1 MSQEDYP
8 SNPIPTLDRLSRPAD
23 PAPACVRLVARHP
36 IRHTLGREEA
46 AVRRTIPSIEPT
58 ESQSAIAIC
67 GQGQRVFSH
76 IGLPHRQIDPVGLA
90 LGRDGDS
97 HLPPFEQN
105 GSGHLRS
112 QIHIAVQRLD
122 LGSISRLVRPEPLDH
137 LHPTLLFTH
146 VPEVRLAA
154 IDLGPRP
161 RSPDTMMVQMVL
173 RIIAR
178 NHSAQRAHQ
187 RMQITRPAVLFGHP
201 GRQDSVPAVVSHHGL
216 GAELE
221 GHRALAAFQSH
232 RIPSDLRGGRGR
244 ARPLNQKPP
253 ASQKKQ
259 DNDGTPAQ
267 SSTQAIPGRGMSE
280 IGRTGQCRLGHAPI
294 THHRLEASRK
304 VHRHFTV
311 RIAAAGRGQMS
322 SSRWSFM

>member
-36 IRHTLGREEA
+36 IRHALGREEA
-46 AVRRTIPSIEPT
+46 AVRRTIPGVEPS
-58 ESQSAIAIC
+58 ESQSAIAVF
-67 GQGQRVFSH
+67 GQGQRVFRH
-76 IGLPHRQIDPVGLA
+76 IGLSHRQIDPVGPA

-105 GSGHLRS
+105 GSEHLRS

-122 LGSISRLVRPEPLDH
+122 LGPIGRLARPEPLDH

-187 RMQITRPAVLFGHP
+187 RMQIARPAVLLGHP
-201 GRQDSVPAVVSHHGL
+201 GRQNSMPTAVGHHGL
-216 GAELE
+216 GSELE
-221 GHRALAAFQSH
+221 GHRALAAFQSY
-232 RIPSDLRGGRGR
+232 RIPTGLRGGRGR
-244 ARPLNQKPP
+244 ARRLNQKPQAP
-253 ASQKKQ
+253 Q
-259 DNDGTPAQ
+259 DNSGAPAQ
-267 SSTQAIPGRGMSE
+267 SITRATPWRGMSE
-280 IGRTGQCRLGHAPI
+280 IGPAEFYGLGHALI
-294 THHRLEASRK
+294 THHRPEASRK
-304 VHRHFTV
+304 VHRQFAPGLQRLGDTAN
-311 RIAAAGRGQMS
+311 RL
-322 SSRWSFM
+322 SFG